1 MKNKQ
6 KGFLGLG
13 ILIILGL
20 VLVGGGVYVYTNQK
34 TEVNVATDTEI
45 NATSTP
51 VSTDNKDT
59 MEVKLNESK
68 NTINESVGKNLVTDA
83 SVKIDTKGNPIPSLT
98 VNPDVATDLVVAKY
112 GGEDSAYMRQL
123 IEVGW
128 KALGSG
134 LMAESSI
141 KRNATGSYI
150 ESCDGAVEY
159 LETKVKENLE
169 QDKEEG
175 GLLKKIGI
183 TLESYNLNQFTC
195 KDSKNGFVASVP
207 VVLRDN
213 TKTQFCMSS
222 SGSGFGEANF
232 DTMTCIKK

>member
-6 KGFLGLG
+6 KGFLSLG
-13 ILIILGL
+13 ILIILGI
-20 VLVGGGVYVYTNQK
+20 VLIGGGGYMYAQQKKNVDIQTNQD
-34 TEVNVATDTEI
+34 V
-45 NATSTP
+45 NATTSI
-51 VSTDNKDT
+51 SSDDKST
-59 MEVKLNESK
+59 MEEKVNEAQK
-68 NTINESVGKNLVTDA
+68 TINDSVGKNLVTEA
-83 SVKIDTKGNPIPSLT
+83 TVKTDTKGNPMPSLT
-98 VNPDVATDLVVAKY
+98 IDPDVATDLVVAKY

-175 GLLKKIGI
+175 DLLKKLGI
-183 TLESYNLNQFTC
+183 TLESYNINQFTC
-195 KDSKNGFVASVP
+195 KDSKDGFVATVP

-213 TKTQFCMSS
+213 TKTQFCMSN
-222 SGSGFGEANF
+222 SGSAYGEANF
-232 DTMTCIKK
+232 ETMTCIKR